1 MGQKVNPHGLRLGIT
16 KEWDSV
22 WYAEKD
28 FAKFLLED
36 HKLRKYIKD
45 KLYAA
50 KISRI
55 EIKRTTSNI
64 KVIIHTASPGV
75 IIGRNGQAIADLTA
89 EIQKMTEQKADVA
102 IQEIKRPELNSQLVA
117 ETIAKDLENRVT
129 YRRAMKQAMTRTMK
143 MGAKGIKTA
152 VAGRLG
158 GAEIARDEHYHEGT
172 IPLQTLRAEIDYGFA
187 EANTAYGKIGVKT
200 WIYKGE
206 VLPGQ
211 APGRRE
217 GASEYADAKKGKKT
231 QTIPR
236 QNDRKGAAR

>member
-1 MGQKVNPHGLRLGIT
+1 MGQKVNPHGLRLGIN

-36 HKLRKYIKD
+36 HKLRKYIKE
-45 KLYAA
+45 KLFAA

-64 KVIIHTASPGV
+64 KVTIHTASPGV
-75 IIGRNGQAIADLTA
+75 IIGRSGQAIADLTA
-89 EIQKMTEQKADVA
+89 EIQKMTDQKADVA
-102 IQEIKRPELNSQLVA
+102 IQEIKRPELNAQLVA

-129 YRRAMKQAMTRTMK
+129 FRRAMKQAMTRTMK
-143 MGAKGIKTA
+143 MGAKGIKTG
-152 VAGRLG
+152 VSGRLG
-158 GAEIARDEHYHEGT
+158 GADIARTEHYHEGT

-187 EANTAYGKIGVKT
+187 EAKTTYGKLGVKV

-211 APGRRE
+211 ARGRRE

-236 QNDRKGAAR
+236 QNDRKGVAR